1 MALKDIVTVNITR
14 ETTSVA
20 VAAFN
25 VPLILSTFATSKTT
39 TAFTRAR
46 SYSSIAEMADDGW
59 GSSDAVYKMANAI
72 FMQNPSVSRVIV
84 GRADSGDTDVAASL
98 SAIQNENNDWYGVVV
113 DQEKLRLTKFRK
125 K

>member
-39 TAFTRAR
+39 TTFTRAR
-46 SYSSIAEMADDGW
+46 SYSSIAEMADD
-59 GSSDAVYKMANAI
+59 S
-72 FMQNPSVSRVIV
+72 Q
-84 GRADSGDTDVAASL
+84 T
-98 SAIQNENNDWYGVVV
+98 
-113 DQEKLRLTKFRK
+113 EKKE
-125 K
+125 